1 MNLAQI
7 STMNYLQYT
16 FPAAA
21 DLQEILVA
29 LLGELS
35 FEIFEE
41 GPEALQAFVQ
51 MPPDV
56 VAFSAEVEEIV
67 APFQVE
73 FTVLEIPYQNWNS
86 IWESNFQPIT
96 VGDFCGVRADF
107 HAPMQG
113 VQHEIIINPKMA
125 FGTGHHETTHM
136 VMQLMEDIDFKD
148 KTVFDFGCGTGILAI
163 LAAKLGAK
171 TIDAVDI
178 EPPSFENTLENAK
191 INQVSAAIHALL
203 GDLSVVEGSGY
214 DIILANI
221 NRGVILDAF
230 PTLQQKLKQGGIL
243 LISGILKTD
252 RELVLAEASQHG
264 FSPVHSLEKGN
275 WLAVRLQ
282 H

>member
-1 MNLAQI
+1 
-7 STMNYLQYT
+7 MNYLQYT
-16 FPAAA
+16 FPATP

-29 LLGELS
+29 LLGDLP
-35 FEIFEE
+35 FDTFEE
-41 GPEALQAFVQ
+41 GSENLMAFVP
-51 MPPDV
+51 MPADV
-56 VAFSAEVEEIV
+56 AALSAEVQEIV
-67 APFQVE
+67 EPLGVGFSVQ
-73 FTVLEIPYQNWNS
+73 EIPYQNWNV

-107 HAPMQG
+107 HAPMEG

-136 VMQLMEDIDFKD
+136 VMQLMADLDFRGKR
-148 KTVFDFGCGTGILAI
+148 VFDFGCGTGILAI
-163 LAAKLGAK
+163 LAAKLGAVA
-171 TIDAVDI
+171 IDAVDI

-191 INQVSAAIHALL
+191 INGVSDVLHALL

-230 PTLQQKLKQGGIL
+230 PTLHQKLKQGGIL

-252 RELVLAEASQHG
+252 RELVLAEALQHG
-264 FSPVHSLEKGN
+264 FSPVQSLEKGN
-275 WLAVRLQ
+275 WLAVRL

>member
-1 MNLAQI
+1 MKLAQI
-7 STMNYLQYT
+7 STMNYLQFT

-56 VAFSAEVEEIV
+56 AAFSAEVEEIV

-282 H
+282 D

>member
-1 MNLAQI
+1 
-7 STMNYLQYT
+7 MNYLQYT

-56 VAFSAEVEEIV
+56 AAFSAEVEEIV

-73 FTVLEIPYQNWNS
+73 FTVQEIPYQNWNS
-86 IWESNFQPIT
+86 IWESNFQPIA

-107 HAPMQG
+107 HAPMEG

-148 KTVFDFGCGTGILAI
+148 KYVFDFGCGTGILAI
-163 LAAKLGAK
+163 LAAKLGA
-171 TIDAVDI
+171 THIDAVDI

-252 RELVLAEASQHG
+252 RELVLAEAIQHG
-264 FSPVHSLEKGN
+264 FSPVNSLEKGN

>member
-1 MNLAQI
+1 
-7 STMNYLQYT
+7 MNYLQYT

-56 VAFSAEVEEIV
+56 AAFSAEVEEIV

-73 FTVLEIPYQNWNS
+73 FTVLEIAYQDWNS

-136 VMQLMEDIDFKD
+136 VMQLMEDIDFKG

-163 LAAKLGAK
+163 LAAKLGAT

-282 H
+282 N